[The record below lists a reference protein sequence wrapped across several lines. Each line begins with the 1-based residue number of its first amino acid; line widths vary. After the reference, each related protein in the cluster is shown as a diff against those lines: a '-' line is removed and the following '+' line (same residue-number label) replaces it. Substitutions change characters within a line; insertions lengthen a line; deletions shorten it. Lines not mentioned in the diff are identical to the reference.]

1 MVEILPLLFGGLVLF
16 IYAIS
21 KLSEAMQDISTQRA
35 KSIISKYTSNLF
47 MAIGIGTILTIL
59 LGSSSAVIILAIV
72 FINAGTLGFK
82 QAIGIIMGAN
92 IGTTFSSQLIAL
104 DIGQYAVVPL
114 FIGLVMEF
122 FAKNKRIK
130 SYGNALFYFGM
141 LFFGLF
147 IIEQSV
153 QPLKYSPMFEEW
165 ITRIENNHIQ
175 GTLIGGLITLLV
187 QSSSATVGMAIV
199 LGKQNLISLAGGLA
213 IMLGSELGTCSDTL
227 LATIKG
233 SRQALKA
240 GLFHLLFNFTTIVIG
255 LIVFDLFLEFILWIS
270 KGQDLDNQI
279 ANAHMLFNIAGVV
292 VFLPFVGI
300 TEKLLNKWLP
310 DKDYE
315 LVKP

>member
-1 MVEILPLLFGGLVLF
+1 
-16 IYAIS
+16 
-21 KLSEAMQDISTQRA
+21 
-35 KSIISKYTSNLF
+35 
-47 MAIGIGTILTIL
+47 
-59 LGSSSAVIILAIV
+59 
-72 FINAGTLGFK
+72 
-82 QAIGIIMGAN
+82 
-92 IGTTFSSQLIAL
+92 
-104 DIGQYAVVPL
+104 
-114 FIGLVMEF
+114 
-122 FAKNKRIK
+122 
-130 SYGNALFYFGM
+130 
-141 LFFGLF
+141 
-147 IIEQSV
+147 
-153 QPLKYSPMFEEW
+153 MFEEW

-233 SRQALKA
+233 SRHALKA